1 MRKWWRR
8 RDPWEKGIVAYFVV
22 AFTVLIPG
30 LTLDTILDW
39 PGWAGGVVILGGIFG
54 GLLACFWVN
63 AVATRN
69 RRKQRQPRRATSLRH
84 NAKDRNCVRWYGAP
98 VDLSQRCLNCNP
110 KAAVRVIEPY
120 VDDDWDAPSIA
131 TLRRLTEQLN
141 EQVRRYR

>member
-1 MRKWWRR
+1 MRRWWRR
-8 RDPWEKGIVAYFVV
+8 LDPWAKGLVVYLAVALPTCVITAVILADTPTWLRVSTFLGGI
-22 AFTVLIPG
+22 TLG
-30 LTLDTILDW
+30 LL
-39 PGWAGGVVILGGIFG
+39 AGGV
-54 GLLACFWVN
+54 VN